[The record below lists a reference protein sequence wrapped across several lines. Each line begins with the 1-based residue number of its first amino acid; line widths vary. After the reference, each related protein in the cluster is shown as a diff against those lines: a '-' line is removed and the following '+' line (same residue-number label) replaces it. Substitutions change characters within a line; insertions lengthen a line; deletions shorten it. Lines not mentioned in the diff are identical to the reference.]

1 MLMIMIVLILILV
14 LLSNTNFYVPFVT
27 LSAKDNQKL
36 TKLLTKGF
44 ERSVYWNGYNK
55 KERMRIQQMSTDI
68 FYN

>member
-1 MLMIMIVLILILV
+1 MVLILILF

>member
-1 MLMIMIVLILILV
+1 MIVLILILV